1 MLSLDDDYTIIKRKS
16 INIWNRIKS
25 KSVSNGDYTIL
36 RSSLMSTFI
45 SILGKIDNENDNHTN
60 LNNSKNVTDVTEF
73 KSDTENNNNDNN
85 NYNNINNNNSNHNWN
100 LINVKNFRD
109 FYNGN
114 NENGL
119 QDLLRLFQ
127 GLGLALGKERN
138 YIKNKLSLEVSYLED
153 EIVFDMIVLDLTL

>member
-1 MLSLDDDYTIIKRKS
+1 LLSLDDDYNIIKRKS
-16 INIWNRIKS
+16 GDIWNRIKS
-25 KSVSNGDYTIL
+25 KSVSNGDYTVL

-45 SILGKIDNENDNHTN
+45 SILGKKDNENNHNTN
-60 LNNSKNVTDVTEF
+60 LNGRKNVTDVTKF
-73 KSDTENNNNDNN
+73 KSDTENNNNNSS
-85 NYNNINNNNSNHNWN
+85 NINNNDSNHNWN

-127 GLGLALGKERN
+127 GLGLALGK
-138 YIKNKLSLEVSYLED
+138 K
-153 EIVFDMIVLDLTL
+153 

>member
-1 MLSLDDDYTIIKRKS
+1 MVKRKS
-16 INIWNRIKS
+16 ITIWNHIKS
-25 KSVSNGDYTIL
+25 KSANNGDYTVL

-45 SILGKIDNENDNHTN
+45 SILGKKDNENDHSYYSKN
-60 LNNSKNVTDVTEF
+60 KNVTDVAKF
-73 KSDTENNNNDNN
+73 KSNMENKNGDNDNN
-85 NYNNINNNNSNHNWN
+85 NTNINSNNSNNNWN

-127 GLGLALGKERN
+127 GLGLALGKEIN
-138 YIKNKLSLEVSYLED
+138 HLNK
-153 EIVFDMIVLDLTL
+153 